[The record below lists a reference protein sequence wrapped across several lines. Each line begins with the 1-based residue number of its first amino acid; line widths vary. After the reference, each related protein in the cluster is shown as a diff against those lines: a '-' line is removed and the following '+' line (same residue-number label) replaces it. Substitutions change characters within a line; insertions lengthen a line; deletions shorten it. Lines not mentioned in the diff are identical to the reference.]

1 MPKIRHLYRCQRGF
15 ETLVS
20 HLQAGAVDRLL
31 ERFASKHSESV
42 GHPSLLR
49 RLADAACDLVD
60 DDIVV
65 CRVAAQKASQA
76 DNGIVFLGFSQ
87 RASCRWNFER
97 ARRANDVNVFGFR
110 AAAQQSIE
118 RASKQSLRDELIK
131 PRDDDGETFASGA
144 EIAFQGVDMD

>member
-1 MPKIRHLYRCQRGF
+1 LPKIRHLYRCQRGF

-31 ERFASKHSESV
+31 ERVASKHSESV
-42 GHPSLLR
+42 GHPSLLGG
-49 RLADAACDLVD
+49 LPDTACDFVD
-60 DDIVV
+60 DNIVV

-76 DNGIVFLGFSQ
+76 DNGIVFLSFSQ

-97 ARRANDVNVFGFR
+97 ARHANDVNVFGFR

-118 RASKQSLRDELIK
+118 RAPKQSLRDELIK
-131 PRDDDGETFASGA
+131 PGDDDAETFASGA
-144 EIAFQGVDMD
+144 EIAFQRLDMD